1 MDVKLPLKLK
11 IKYLNAIENNF
22 SGKAVFHN
30 ENYSI
35 NIHGQSNGKIIKVPF
50 SIIGVTDDEI
60 LVRVSGPSGVYVQD
74 HLKFNG
80 ESKWI
85 EIDSDTLFSEIASNQ
100 NKYDT
105 MEIFVK

>member
-50 SIIGVTDDEI
+50 YIT
-60 LVRVSGPSGVYVQD
+60 
-74 HLKFNG
+74 
-80 ESKWI
+80 
-85 EIDSDTLFSEIASNQ
+85 
-100 NKYDT
+100 
-105 MEIFVK
+105 

>member
-11 IKYLNAIENNF
+11 IKYLNAIENSF
-22 SGKAVFHN
+22 SGKAVFHD

-50 SIIGVTDDEI
+50 SIIGVTDNEI

-80 ESKWI
+80 ESKMI
-85 EIDSDTLFSEIASNQ
+85 DIDSNIIFFEIASNQ

>member
-1 MDVKLPLKLK
+1 MDAKLPLKLK
-11 IKYLNAIENNF
+11 IKYLNAIENSF
-22 SGKAVFHN
+22 SGKAVFHD

-35 NIHGQSNGKIIKVPF
+35 NIHGQTNGKIIKVPF

-80 ESKWI
+80 ESKMI
-85 EIDSDTLFSEIASNQ
+85 DIDSNTIFLEIASNQ

>member
-1 MDVKLPLKLK
+1 MDAKLPLKLK
-11 IKYLNAIENNF
+11 IKYLNAIEDSF
-22 SGKAVFHN
+22 SGKAVFHDKN
-30 ENYSI
+30 HTI

-50 SIIGVTDDEI
+50 SIIGVKDDEI

-80 ESKWI
+80 ESKLI

>member
-1 MDVKLPLKLK
+1 MDAKLPLKLK
-11 IKYLNAIENNF
+11 IKYLNAIEDSF
-22 SGKAVFHN
+22 SGKAVFHD

-80 ESKWI
+80 ESKLI

>member
-11 IKYLNAIENNF
+11 IKYLNAIENSF
-22 SGKAVFHN
+22 SGKAVFHD

-35 NIHGQSNGKIIKVPF
+35 NIHGQSNGKVIKVPF
-50 SIIGVTDDEI
+50 SIIGVTDNEI

-80 ESKWI
+80 ESKMI
-85 EIDSDTLFSEIASNQ
+85 DIDSNIIFLEIATNQ